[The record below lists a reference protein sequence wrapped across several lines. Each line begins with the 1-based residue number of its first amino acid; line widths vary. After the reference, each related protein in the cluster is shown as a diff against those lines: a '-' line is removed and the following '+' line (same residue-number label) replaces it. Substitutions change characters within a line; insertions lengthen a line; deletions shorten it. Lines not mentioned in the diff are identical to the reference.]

1 MKTIYHQL
9 IRTFLRFTR
18 IDIMIN
24 KKDMRSPQ
32 NIVLQ
37 YPHPH
42 SRKKQ
47 PVSYTHLTLPTTPD
61 V

>member
-1 MKTIYHQL
+1 MNKLNMKTIYHQL

-47 PVSYTHLTLPTTPD
+47 PYIN
-61 V
+61 